1 MKETEVKPSLRI
13 SHIVHGRESRG
24 NRVYYL
30 VDPKGQGTMSAVPET
45 VVLRRWRQRR
55 FDGYRFSGTRLSATI
70 WRAVSKALGQ
80 NAKQLCSMSLAE
92 LTQAI
97 ARKRPAL
104 RQAFLALPAPEA
116 LHTLFA
122 VCGPSRLQAILNK
135 HLSAAHAGLSGVPD
149 LFVYAI
155 HLSTGKPAIARFVE
169 VKKPEEPVSQVQLD
183 EIAFLNGLGLH
194 ARVLR
199 LKERASTLK

>member
-1 MKETEVKPSLRI
+1 MKETDVKPSLRI

-30 VDPKGQGTMSAVPET
+30 VDSKGQGTLSAVPET

-55 FDGYRFSGTRLSATI
+55 FNGYRFSGTRLSATI
-70 WRAVSKALGQ
+70 WRAVSKAFGID
-80 NAKQLCSMSLAE
+80 AKQLCGMSPAE

-116 LHTLFA
+116 LHKLFA
-122 VCGPSRLQAILNK
+122 VCGPSRLQAILSK

-155 HLSTGKPAIARFVE
+155 HLTTGKPAIARFVE

-199 LKERASTLK
+199 LKERTSTLK